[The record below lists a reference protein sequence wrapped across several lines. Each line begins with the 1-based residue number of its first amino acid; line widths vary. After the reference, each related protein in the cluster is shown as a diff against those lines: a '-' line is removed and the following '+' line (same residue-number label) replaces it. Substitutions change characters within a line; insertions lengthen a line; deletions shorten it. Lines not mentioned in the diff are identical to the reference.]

1 MIHVDF
7 TLASPILHA
16 RGLTMLVVV
25 TTGTQT
31 VGAVAVSGNLG
42 SWWLFLLL
50 GGRPMNTLRKS
61 AKRRATNGNLLAEMP
76 AGLYLLFIGIGLPML
91 VMASMFTRSF
101 LLYQA
106 TIDSC
111 KKAARA
117 ASFTEAKTK
126 ATDVF
131 NQNAAAWSGVSG
143 TPTFSVLVK
152 PIGPG
157 STEVKTAPLPNGS
170 IQVSQK
176 VYLARV
182 VVAGQVEPLIR
193 IGNTW
198 QGMSIPGLTQPYP
211 LEVNYVSYFENPS
224 GLVN

>member
-1 MIHVDF
+1 MNIK
-7 TLASPILHA
+7 
-16 RGLTMLVVV
+16 R
-25 TTGTQT
+25 
-31 VGAVAVSGNLG
+31 SGQK
-42 SWWLFLLL
+42 
-50 GGRPMNTLRKS
+50 RKRS
-61 AKRRATNGNLLAEMP
+61 QCGNLLAEMP

-117 ASFTEAKTK
+117 ATFTEAKTK
-126 ATDVF
+126 ALAAF
-131 NQNAAAWSGVSG
+131 NQNASAWSGVSG
-143 TPTFSVLVK
+143 TPTFSVIVK
-152 PIGPG
+152 PLTSGTPQI
-157 STEVKTAPLPNGS
+157 KTAPLPNGS
-170 IQVSQK
+170 IQISQN

-182 VVAGQVEPLIR
+182 VVQGQVEPLIR

-198 QGMSIPGLTQPYP
+198 QGMSIPGLTKPYP
-211 LEVNYVSYFENPS
+211 LEVAYVSYFENPS